1 MTNSRKSRK
10 SIHRRRAYRS
20 KSRSPLESRSKQGN
34 VPGHELGILGAV
46 LGVSAMNNNNND
58 NDSKTPYSLDGAV
71 DSIPDIIMGGAVS
84 RSLDVSV
91 LILAF
96 MEMLNTIKIYHW
108 STLSYPSH
116 KATDELH
123 SKMSELTDSFI
134 EQYIGGV
141 GGGKI
146 PVFRGSRN
154 HSIPFCECKSL
165 EQFKK
170 KLLEFKTLLVTFT
183 ERLEG
188 VSELLNIRDE
198 MLGAI
203 DQAVYLLRLT
213 K

>member
-1 MTNSRKSRK
+1 MPKSRK
-10 SIHRRRAYRS
+10 TNKSRHRRVYRS
-20 KSRSPLESRSKQGN
+20 KSRSPLESRSKLGN

-46 LGVSAMNNNNND
+46 LGLSAMHDHDHD
-58 NDSKTPYSLDGAV
+58 NESITPHSRDV
-71 DSIPDIIMGGAVS
+71 DSIPDIITGGAVS
-84 RSLDVSV
+84 RSLDVSM

-96 MEMLNTIKIYHW
+96 MEILNTIKIYHW

-170 KLLEFKTLLVTFT
+170 KLLEFKTFLITFT